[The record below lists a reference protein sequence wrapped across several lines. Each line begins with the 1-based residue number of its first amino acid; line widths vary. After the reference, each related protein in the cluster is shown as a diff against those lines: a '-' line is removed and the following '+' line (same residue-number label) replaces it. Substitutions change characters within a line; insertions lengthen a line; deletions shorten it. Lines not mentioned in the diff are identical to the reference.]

1 VGVLEYLKKEENV
14 TKSYFLMQKLLNLFL
29 YVTLLRYIRDTG
41 SSGQNKREWISK
53 KLYFCILKNNI
64 MKPLQQ
70 KR

>member
-1 VGVLEYLKKEENV
+1 
-14 TKSYFLMQKLLNLFL
+14 MQKLLNLFL